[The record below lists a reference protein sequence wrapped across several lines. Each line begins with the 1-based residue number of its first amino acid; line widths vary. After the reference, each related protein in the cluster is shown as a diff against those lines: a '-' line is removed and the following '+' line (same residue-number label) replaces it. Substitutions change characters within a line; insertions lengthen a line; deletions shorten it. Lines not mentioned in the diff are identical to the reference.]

1 MALLPAVTW
10 LGRGAFALGFAGS
23 ALVTWVPASYGQE
36 SVPLRAVET
45 AKISLQPLPVPAET
59 TAVKKM
65 TLGEC
70 LALADVSHP
79 SIRMAEASLS
89 SAMKGMTTL
98 EKLPPRLGALVRP
111 DLPFRKEQSRRGI
124 DATAANVALTRQLV
138 ANDVTRM
145 YYTFVF
151 AKQQEVIVN
160 EIVEQLN
167 TYLDVVREIL
177 KQPPNPNDNKLKIS
191 KLTENVIIDAL
202 KQAEAKRVFART
214 GCLRA
219 VAALKQAM
227 GVDPVLCEFEP
238 KDTELPIMAGTV
250 TQAQIVDFAL
260 SRRPELAQSAA
271 ATDIFRL
278 EVCAQAALKTG
289 FQQQTFAAGADLHAI
304 QVPAAIRNGDYKPG
318 ATPPEMPANLFGSS
332 TDRASRATDL
342 SRRQD
347 AQYEQVRGLVQLEA
361 INAYLTWKQTAD
373 QLALGKQRFDAGR
386 QLADLTRQ
394 NTGNVTQME
403 LVQNFVQAGLA
414 QSNYLDAVY
423 EHVKSMI
430 ALERVTA
437 GAVRAGFPGR

>member
-1 MALLPAVTW
+1 MAVFPAVSW
-10 LGRGAFALGFAGS
+10 FGRGVAAWTVAI
-23 ALVTWVPASYGQE
+23 VTVTPAVAQPPE
-36 SVPLRAVET
+36 SPKAVET
-45 AKISLQPLPVPAET
+45 AKVTFQPVPLPLPTET
-59 TAVKKM
+59 TPVKRM

-70 LALADVSHP
+70 LVVAESNHP

-89 SAMKGMTTL
+89 SAIKGTATL

-111 DLPFRKEQSRRGI
+111 DLPYRKQQSNRGI
-124 DATAANVALTRQLV
+124 DAMTANLALTRQLV
-138 ANDVTRM
+138 ANDVCRM

-167 TYLDVVREIL
+167 TYYDLVKKIL
-177 KQPPNPNDNKLKIS
+177 ELPPDPNTNKLKIS
-191 KLTENVIIDAL
+191 KLTENVIVDAL

-219 VAALKQAM
+219 LAALKQAM

-250 TQAQIVDFAL
+250 TQAQVIDFAMT
-260 SRRPELAQSAA
+260 RRPELAQSAA
-271 ATDIFRL
+271 ATDVFRL
-278 EVCAQAALKTG
+278 EVCAQAVLKTG
-289 FQQQTFAAGADLHAI
+289 FQQQTFAAGTDLHAI

-318 ATPPEMPANLFGSS
+318 ATPPEMPATLFGSS
-332 TDRASRATDL
+332 TDRAARATDL
-342 SRRQD
+342 SLRQD
-347 AQYEQVRGLVQLEA
+347 VQYEQVRGLIQLEA
-361 INAYLTWKQTAD
+361 VNAYLTWKQTAD
-373 QLALGKQRFDAGR
+373 QMALAKQRFDAGK

-394 NTGNVTQME
+394 NAANVTQME

-437 GAVRAGFPGR
+437 GAVKAGFPGR